1 MTLKVDVSQLA
12 DIALAADIKGADRA
26 IVRIEKAVN
35 LLSKMVA
42 DHYQIKALPAEHMS
56 VEFGGLL
63 VAFGPG
69 EQGQRCPDAIKA
81 ADPEGDW

>member
-12 DIALAADIKGADRA
+12 DIALATDIKGADRA
-26 IVRIEKAVN
+26 IEQIEKAVD
-35 LLSKMVA
+35 LLAKMVA
-42 DHYQIKALPAEHMS
+42 DHYQIQALPAEHMS

-69 EQGQRCPDAIKA
+69 EQEQKCPDAIRE